1 MGTKFKNRY
10 IRWKDNVY
18 IIDFVICIF
27 IVILTFNA
35 LGIFV
40 EQASK
45 GIFAMDAIISPDNYR
60 KNRLK
65 KESKVLIHNI
75 QTQSNIMNM
84 GEKFIKDNRNLSNS
98 NIIGDGFFIGYLY
111 IIKDKKDENGK
122 YYYITNRSWLAEQI
136 DGGADINTLFEN
148 LHQSQ
153 GVIWYS
159 VDNKK
164 NFNEVNSMDQN
175 MLTPEVKKNIENI
188 TEYYFIKADY
198 YENFIIKSRMLFI
211 TYILNLSLVILI
223 IIKYE
228 ELIKRKGN
236 RFIIEGIYKSKFGET
251 MYYLKETPKRLL
263 RNINKGIVKFTI
275 SLIIFN
281 IAIEILA
288 TSKFFTSIDSVI
300 NLFTNRYIDSL
311 IMTNKLV
318 DIINFSSILFYIGY
332 FIFCILRNYIFVYE
346 LLDIVREFKNGNMNI
361 KLTYTDKREMNEIV
375 EGIKY
380 IQEEYKIIAE
390 ERIKNEQ
397 LKTELISNVSHDL
410 KTPLTSIINYVN
422 ILDRDDITYEER
434 KQYLKILGTKS
445 QRLQGLIEDLFEMSK
460 FNSGKINLDKYEV
473 DIVQLVH
480 MVIGEQEDKLKEKGL
495 TTRIIS
501 YSESVFIQIDPDK
514 MVRVFDNLIVNAI
527 KYSLANTRIYID
539 IFDDGNW
546 VTIST
551 KNISSYEMN
560 FKPED
565 MMERFVR
572 GDRSRNSNVE
582 GSGLGLAIARSIV
595 EMHDGDLKLEVEG
608 DMFKTYV
615 MLKK

>member
-10 IRWKDNVY
+10 ATWKDNVY
-18 IIDFVICIF
+18 IIDFVICIS
-27 IVILTFNA
+27 IIILTINA

-40 EQASK
+40 EEATK
-45 GIFAMDAIISPDNYR
+45 GVFAMDAIISPDNYK

-65 KESKVLIHNI
+65 KESIALIHNI
-75 QTQSNIMNM
+75 QTQSNIMNT
-84 GEKFIKDNRNLSNS
+84 GEKFIKDNRSLGKSS
-98 NIIGDGFFIGYLY
+98 TIGDGYYIGYLY
-111 IIKDKKDENGK
+111 IINDKKDENGK
-122 YYYITNRSWLAEQI
+122 YYYITNRSWLSEQI
-136 DGGADINTLFEN
+136 DGGADISTLFEN
-148 LHQSQ
+148 LHDSQ

-164 NFNEVNSMDQN
+164 SFNEVNNMDKN
-175 MLTPEVKKNIENI
+175 MLTPEVKKNIEDI
-188 TEYYFIKADY
+188 TEYYFIKGDY
-198 YENFIIKSRMLFI
+198 YEGFIIKSRGLFI
-211 TYILNLSLVILI
+211 AYVLNLALVILI
-223 IIKYE
+223 VIKYE

-236 RFIIEGIYKSKFGET
+236 RFIVEGIYKSKFGET
-251 MYYLKETPKRLL
+251 MYYLKETPKRFI
-263 RNINKGIVKFTI
+263 RNINKRIVKFTI
-275 SLIIFN
+275 FLIIFN
-281 IAIEILA
+281 IAVEVLA
-288 TSKFFTSIDSVI
+288 KSNFFIFINSIVSLFI
-300 NLFTNRYIDSL
+300 NIGIDSL
-311 IMTNKLV
+311 GIFHKLMHLV
-318 DIINFSSILFYIGY
+318 NFSSVLFYIGY

-346 LLDIVREFKNGNMNI
+346 LLDIVREFKTGNMDI

-434 KQYLKILGTKS
+434 KQYMKILGAKS
-445 QRLQGLIEDLFEMSK
+445 QRLQSLIEDLFEMSK
-460 FNSGKINLDKYEV
+460 FNSGKINLDKHEV

-480 MVIGEQEDKLKEKGL
+480 MVIGEQEDRLEERGL
-495 TTRIIS
+495 TTRVIS
-501 YSESVFIQIDPDK
+501 YSESVFIEIDPDK

-527 KYSLANTRIYID
+527 KYSLENTRIYVD
-539 IFDDGNW
+539 IFDDGKW
-546 VTIST
+546 VTISV

-560 FKPED
+560 FRAED

-582 GSGLGLAIARSIV
+582 GSGLGLAIAKSIV
-595 EMHDGDLKLEVEG
+595 EMHEGDLKLEIEG

-615 MLKK
+615 MLRK